1 MSILAH
7 TPKWDKLRSKTALNG
22 ALANRDALMK
32 GVKTIAEWDFENY
45 SLADVDYSSIEAR
58 LLAQF
63 GLGGYQRNYQLE
75 AYAAGFYSTPV
86 ISFPRSGGK
95 TLRSYA
101 ALLGR
106 PTTPT
111 GRMRAAP
118 AVIDFET
125 FSGLRADRRF
135 WVIDEGG
142 FVKGLD
148 KPAKP
153 D

>member
-7 TPKWDKLRSKTALNG
+7 APKWDQLRSKSALNG

-32 GVKTIAEWDFENY
+32 GVKTIAEWDFESY
-45 SLADVDYSSIEAR
+45 SLADVDYSGIEAR
-58 LLAQF
+58 LMAQF

-75 AYAAGFYSTPV
+75 AYAAGFYGTTQV

-101 ALLGR
+101 ALLGKTTTAR
-106 PTTPT
+106 APTP
-111 GRMRAAP
+111 P
-118 AVIDFET
+118 VVIDFET
-125 FSGLRADRRF
+125 FSGLRPDRRF
-135 WVIDEGG
+135 WVIDQGS

-148 KPAKP
+148 RPGKPG
-153 D
+153 

>member
-7 TPKWDKLRSKTALNG
+7 APKWDQLRSKSALNG

-32 GVKTIAEWDFENY
+32 GVKTIAEWDFESY
-45 SLADVDYSSIEAR
+45 SLADVDYSGIEVR
-58 LLAQF
+58 LMAQF
-63 GLGGYQRNYQLE
+63 GLGDYRRNRQLE
-75 AYAAGFYSTPV
+75 AYVAGFYSTPV
-86 ISFPRSGGK
+86 ISLPRNSRK

-101 ALLGR
+101 ALLGS
-106 PTTPT
+106 PTTAT
-111 GRMRAAP
+111 GRMRTPP

-125 FSGLRADRRF
+125 FSGLRPDRRF

-148 KPAKP
+148 KSGKP
-153 D
+153 N

>member
-7 TPKWDKLRSKTALNG
+7 APKWDQLRSKSALNG

-32 GVKTIAEWDFENY
+32 GVKTIAEWDFESY
-45 SLADVDYSSIEAR
+45 CMADVDYSGIEAR

-75 AYAAGFYSTPV
+75 AYAAGFYGTTQV

-101 ALLGR
+101 ALLGKTTTAR
-106 PTTPT
+106 TPT
-111 GRMRAAP
+111 PP

-125 FSGLRADRRF
+125 FSGLRSDRRF

-148 KPAKP
+148 RPGKPG
-153 D
+153 